1 MTPAPLPTDLT
12 DRRRQLT
19 RRWRELDRRLQG
31 IGDELLTHHDPDWA
45 DRATEREQDEVL
57 HALGDEGQHEIR
69 AIRAALGR
77 IAAGDY
83 GTCTRCGAEI
93 APARLDL
100 LPWTPF
106 CAACAR

>member
-1 MTPAPLPTDLT
+1 MTDTAETSR
-12 DRRRQLT
+12 RRRQLAA
-19 RRWRELDRRLQG
+19 RLRELDTRLHG
-31 IGDELLTHHDPDWA
+31 IEDELLAHHDPDWS
-45 DRATEREQDEVL
+45 DRAAQQEQDEAL
-57 HALGDEGQHEIR
+57 IALGEEGRQEIR

-83 GTCTRCGAEI
+83 GLCTACGAEI